1 LAVPPR
7 GRAGPPDGWE
17 HCSSPAHTGIC
28 PKCGA
33 PLNPAPSS
41 ASGHLEALRTAE
53 EGSVGVGRP
62 AARAAPRPEPWEYK
76 GDGILTLAFKG
87 AFLFVCGGWHME
99 DFEIP
104 WCAKAFL
111 PFVEKT
117 IHFGYMF
124 VFSLIGLFFL
134 FVFSGRT

>member
-1 LAVPPR
+1 MDGLQIAVPSRSGLLAVPPR

-53 EGSVGVGRP
+53 EGSVGVGR
-62 AARAAPRPEPWEYK
+62 RSTGSAPRPEPW
-76 GDGILTLAFKG
+76 T
-87 AFLFVCGGWHME
+87 
-99 DFEIP
+99 
-104 WCAKAFL
+104 
-111 PFVEKT
+111 
-117 IHFGYMF
+117 
-124 VFSLIGLFFL
+124 
-134 FVFSGRT
+134 